1 MLNLLERYKGILG
14 MYSPNLLKILGTSMA
29 AEVLNPKTSSE
40 QRLFQAIVL
49 QAFEDAL
56 TTQGSKQ
63 ESYLKKDA
71 HDWFL
76 QRNKSFEE
84 VCWFAGF
91 DPDLIHD
98 KYKKLLTDGKIVFT
112 ELQREWVRY
121 RGLYR
126 DYRAADNSK
135 DRKNIMLKITSVKLK
150 R

>member
-1 MLNLLERYKGILG
+1 
-14 MYSPNLLKILGTSMA
+14 MA
-29 AEVLNPKTSSE
+29 AEVLNTKKSSE

-76 QRNKSFEE
+76 EKNKSFED
-84 VCWFAGF
+84 VCWYAGF
-91 DPDLIHD
+91 DPEIIHE
-98 KYKKLLTDGKIVFT
+98 KYKNLLNQGKVKFT
-112 ELQREWVRY
+112 ELQKEWVRY

-135 DRKNIMLKITSVKLK
+135 DRRNIMLKITKVKLK
-150 R
+150 S

>member
-1 MLNLLERYKGILG
+1 
-14 MYSPNLLKILGTSMA
+14 MA
-29 AEVLNPKTSSE
+29 AEVLNPKNSSE

-63 ESYLKKDA
+63 DSYLKKDA

-76 QRNKSFEE
+76 EKNKSFEN
-84 VCWFAGF
+84 VCWNAGF
-91 DPDLIHD
+91 DPDVIHD
-98 KYKKLLTDGKIVFT
+98 KYKKLIEEGKDVFT
-112 ELQREWVRY
+112 ELQKEWVRY

-126 DYRAADNSK
+126 DYRAANNSQ
-135 DRKNIMLKITSVKLK
+135 DRKNIMLKITNVKLK

>member
-1 MLNLLERYKGILG
+1 
-14 MYSPNLLKILGTSMA
+14 MA
-29 AEVLNPKTSSE
+29 ASVVDPKISSE

-76 QRNKSFEE
+76 SKNKSFED
-84 VCWFAGF
+84 VCWYAGF
-91 DPDLIHD
+91 DPDIIYE
-98 KYKKLLTDGKIVFT
+98 KYKKLLIDGRIVFT
-112 ELQREWVRY
+112 ELQKEWVKY
-121 RGLYR
+121 RSLYR

-135 DRKNIMLKITSVKLK
+135 DRRDIMLQITKVKFK
-150 R
+150 S

>member
-1 MLNLLERYKGILG
+1 
-14 MYSPNLLKILGTSMA
+14 MA
-29 AEVLNPKTSSE
+29 AEVLSPKTSSE

-76 QRNKSFEE
+76 DKNKAFEE

-91 DPDLIHD
+91 DPDIIHE
-98 KYKKLLTDGKIVFT
+98 KYKKLITDGEVVFT
-112 ELQREWVRY
+112 ELQKEWVRY

-135 DRKNIMLKITSVKLK
+135 DRKDIMIKISNVKLGK
-150 R
+150 

>member
-1 MLNLLERYKGILG
+1 
-14 MYSPNLLKILGTSMA
+14 MA

-76 QRNKSFEE
+76 EKNKIFEH
-84 VCWFAGF
+84 VCWNAGF
-91 DPDLIHD
+91 DPEVIHD
-98 KYKKLLTDGKIVFT
+98 KYKKLLVNGKVVFT
-112 ELQREWVRY
+112 ELQKEWVRY

-135 DRKNIMLKITSVKLK
+135 DRRNILSLIHI
-150 R
+150 

>member
-1 MLNLLERYKGILG
+1 
-14 MYSPNLLKILGTSMA
+14 MA
-29 AEVLNPKTSSE
+29 AEVLSPKTSSE

-76 QRNKSFEE
+76 EKNKTFDS
-84 VCWFAGF
+84 VCWNAGF
-91 DPDLIHD
+91 DPDLIHE
-98 KYKKLLTDGKIVFT
+98 KYKKLLRDGKVVFT
-112 ELQREWVRY
+112 ELQKEWVRY

-135 DRKNIMLKITSVKLK
+135 DRKNIMLKITSVKLGK
-150 R
+150 

>member
-1 MLNLLERYKGILG
+1 
-14 MYSPNLLKILGTSMA
+14 MA
-29 AEVLNPKTSSE
+29 AEGLNPKNSSE

-63 ESYLKKDA
+63 DSYLKKDA

-76 QRNKSFEE
+76 EKNKSFEN
-84 VCWFAGF
+84 VCWNAGF
-91 DPDLIHD
+91 DPDVIHD
-98 KYKKLLTDGKIVFT
+98 KYKKLIEEGKVVFT
-112 ELQREWVRY
+112 ELQKEWVRY

-126 DYRAADNSK
+126 DYRAANNSQ
-135 DRKNIMLKITSVKLK
+135 DRKNIMLKITNVKLK

>member
-1 MLNLLERYKGILG
+1 
-14 MYSPNLLKILGTSMA
+14 MA
-29 AEVLNPKTSSE
+29 AEVLNPKNSSE

-76 QRNKSFEE
+76 EKNKSFED
-84 VCWFAGF
+84 VCWLAGF
-91 DPDLIHD
+91 DPEVIHD
-98 KYKKLLTDGKIVFT
+98 KYKKLLIQGKITFT
-112 ELQREWVRY
+112 ELQKEWVRY

-135 DRKNIMLKITSVKLK
+135 DRRTIMLKITGVKLADPK
-150 R
+150 GKKS

>member
-1 MLNLLERYKGILG
+1 
-14 MYSPNLLKILGTSMA
+14 MYSPNLLKILGTDMA
-29 AEVLNPKTSSE
+29 AAVVDPKISSE

-76 QRNKSFEE
+76 SKNKSFED
-84 VCWFAGF
+84 VCWYAGF
-91 DPDLIHD
+91 DPDIIYE
-98 KYKKLLTDGKIVFT
+98 KYKKLLVDGRIVFT
-112 ELQREWVRY
+112 ELQKEWVKY
-121 RGLYR
+121 RSLYR

-135 DRKNIMLKITSVKLK
+135 DRRDIMLQITKVKFK
-150 R
+150 S

>member
-1 MLNLLERYKGILG
+1 
-14 MYSPNLLKILGTSMA
+14 MA
-29 AEVLNPKTSSE
+29 AEVLNPKNSSE

-63 ESYLKKDA
+63 DSYLKKDA

-76 QRNKSFEE
+76 EKNKSFEN
-84 VCWFAGF
+84 VCWNAGF
-91 DPDLIHD
+91 DPDVIHD
-98 KYKKLLTDGKIVFT
+98 KYKKLIEEGKVVFT
-112 ELQREWVRY
+112 ELQKEWVRY

-126 DYRAADNSK
+126 DYRAANNSQ
-135 DRKNIMLKITSVKLK
+135 DRKNIMLKITNVKLK

>member
-1 MLNLLERYKGILG
+1 
-14 MYSPNLLKILGTSMA
+14 MA
-29 AEVLNPKTSSE
+29 AAVVDPKISSE

-76 QRNKSFEE
+76 SKNKSFED
-84 VCWFAGF
+84 VCWYAGF
-91 DPDLIHD
+91 DPDIIYE
-98 KYKKLLTDGKIVFT
+98 KYKKLLVDGRIVFT
-112 ELQREWVRY
+112 ELQKEWVKY
-121 RGLYR
+121 RSLYR

-135 DRKNIMLKITSVKLK
+135 DRRDIMLQITKVKFK
-150 R
+150 S

>member
-1 MLNLLERYKGILG
+1 
-14 MYSPNLLKILGTSMA
+14 MYSPNLLKILGTDMA
-29 AEVLNPKTSSE
+29 AEVVDSKKPAE

-49 QAFEDAL
+49 QAFEDAM

-71 HDWFL
+71 HDWFIDK
-76 QRNKSFEE
+76 NKSFEE

-91 DPDLIHD
+91 DPDIIHE
-98 KYKKLLTDGKIVFT
+98 KYKKLVYEGKVVFT

-126 DYRAADNSK
+126 DYRAASNSN
-135 DRKNIMLKITSVKLK
+135 DRKNIMEKIMEVKLTK
-150 R
+150 ET